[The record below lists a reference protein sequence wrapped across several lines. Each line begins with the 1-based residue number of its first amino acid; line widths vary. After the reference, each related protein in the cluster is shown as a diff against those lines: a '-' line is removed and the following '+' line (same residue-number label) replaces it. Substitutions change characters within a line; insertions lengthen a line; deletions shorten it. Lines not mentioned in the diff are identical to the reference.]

1 MPSFCPSSARGDGE
15 RAREKPSDSCPAARS
30 ARSTVRATKA
40 NGGVTGPFH
49 RTPLVEV
56 VPIRRPSSSNR
67 WTSRSSRPTTAARV
81 WGATAI
87 TRHAPPQRP
96 AYSPARKSF
105 PGAGRV
111 RRSRRLTAGSWIR
124 RKGTEAWAPS
134 EQVLLHERGIPTGV
148 AADGGDG
155 SGVPGERFDR
165 LFVGGVGEQHRV
177 RPRVEGEPYRQPLL
191 PRP

>member
-1 MPSFCPSSARGDGE
+1 
-15 RAREKPSDSCPAARS
+15 
-30 ARSTVRATKA
+30 
-40 NGGVTGPFH
+40 TGPFH
-49 RTPLVEV
+49 RTPLVEA

-67 WTSRSSRPTTAARV
+67 WTSRSSRRTTAAWV
-81 WGATAI
+81 WGAPAI
-87 TRHAPPQRP
+87 TRHAPPQRT

-105 PGAGRV
+105 PGARRV

-177 RPRVEGEPYRQPLL
+177 RPRVEGEPHRQPLL
-191 PRP
+191 PRPLGREDHRQGFGQQVAERRIRGEAGGVHAPGVALGECPQGRE